1 MSLIRDADLLVDGKP
16 TPELLKNC
24 IEEHKKQCQRFKR
37 LHGYYYGEHNI
48 NSRVRDNPKAPNNK
62 LVCNHAEY
70 IVDMATGYFLGNP
83 IKYKSESV
91 NSGDGSSKELD
102 ITPITDNFKDV
113 DIHSHDVELDRD
125 RSIYGIALE
134 LPFAVEEGDPI
145 IDFAT
150 ISPEHGFLVVD
161 DTVKH
166 KPLFGVNYYPRYD
179 VSGTRSHFL
188 INVYTKEKVYTY
200 KSTSLDT
207 LTEYELI
214 DEEEHYFKVVPFIEY
229 KNKKSMQ
236 GDFEQ
241 VISLIDAY
249 NTLQSD
255 RVNDKQQFVEALLMV
270 IGASFGDDKDEVTE
284 TVKQL
289 RDLGILE
296 LPSDAS
302 AAYLQKSLNETEVEV
317 LKKSLKDD
325 IHEFS
330 KVPCLSDANFAST
343 DSGVAL
349 AAYLQKSLNET
360 EVEVLKKSLKDD
372 IHEFSK
378 VPCLSDANFASTD
391 SGVALAYKLLAFEML
406 IKQKENFFRQ
416 GLKQRLRLMCNFY
429 NAKENHLD
437 PGCIEIEMTR
447 SLPINRTE
455 LVDMVASL
463 EGVVSDETR
472 LSLLDFI
479 DDPKEELKKL
489 KEQLKE
495 KTQMN
500 AKQYV

>member
-1 MSLIRDADLLVDGKP
+1 MSLIRDADLLNEDGLP
-16 TPELLKNC
+16 SPALLRNC
-24 IEEHKKQCQRFKR
+24 IAEHVEQCNRFKE
-37 LHGYYYGEHNI
+37 LHDYYYGDQKI
-48 NSRVRDNPKAPNNK
+48 KSRVRDNPKAPNNK
-62 LVCNHAEY
+62 LICNHAEY
-70 IVDMATGYFLGNP
+70 IVDMSTGYFLGNP
-83 IKYKSESV
+83 VKYKTESV
-91 NSGDGSSKELD
+91 SEGKGELD

-134 LPFAVEEGDPI
+134 LPFATDDDNPI
-145 IDFAT
+145 IDFAE

-166 KPLFGVNYYPRYD
+166 KPLFGVNYYPQYD
-179 VSGTRSHFL
+179 VNGSISQYAIF
-188 INVYTKEKVYTY
+188 VYTREKIHHYISKEWKEPNT
-200 KSTSLDT
+200 
-207 LTEYELI
+207 YELA
-214 DEEEHYFKVVPFIEY
+214 DEEDHFFGMVPFIEY
-229 KNKKSMQ
+229 KNKKSCQ

-249 NTLQSD
+249 NVLQSD
-255 RVNDKQQFVEALLMV
+255 RVNDKQQFVDALLMV
-270 IGASFGDDKDEVTE
+270 IGASFGDTKDEVSE
-284 TVKQL
+284 TVKAL

-317 LKKSLKDD
+317 LKKS
-325 IHEFS
+325 I
-330 KVPCLSDANFAST
+330 
-343 DSGVAL
+343 
-349 AAYLQKSLNET
+349 
-360 EVEVLKKSLKDD
+360 KDD

-416 GLKQRLRLMCNFY
+416 GLKQRLKLMCNFY
-429 NAKENHLD
+429 NTKGNNLD
-437 PGCIEIEMTR
+437 PGCIDIEMSR
-447 SLPINRTE
+447 SLPINRQE
-455 LVDMVASL
+455 LVNMVVAL
-463 EGVVSDETR
+463 EGTVSDETR

-489 KEQLKE
+489 KEDLKE
-495 KTQMN
+495 KV
-500 AKQYV
+500 KQQQEQFGSYEFKRGNEEEHPEKDSDVDEE

>member
-1 MSLIRDADLLVDGKP
+1 MSLIRDADLLEDGSP
-16 TPELLKNC
+16 GPALLRNC
-24 IEEHKKQCQRFKR
+24 IDEHGKQKERFKT
-37 LHGYYYGEHNI
+37 LHDYYYGEHAI
-48 NSRVRDNPKAPNNK
+48 KERERDNSKAPNNK

-70 IVDMATGYFLGNP
+70 IVDMSTGYFLGNP

-91 NSGDGSSKELD
+91 DSDGGAKELD

-134 LPFAVEEGDPI
+134 LPFATDDDVPI
-145 IDFAT
+145 IDFAE

-166 KPLFGVNYYPRYD
+166 KPLFGVNYYPQND
-179 VSGTRSHFL
+179 VNGVLKHYAIF
-188 INVYTKEKVYTY
+188 VYTKEKIYHYTS
-200 KSTSLDT
+200 KT
-207 LTEYELI
+207 LEEPNTYELV
-214 DEEEHYFKVVPFIEY
+214 DEEDHFFDMVPFIEY
-229 KNKKSMQ
+229 KNKKSCQ

-249 NTLQSD
+249 NLLQSD
-255 RVNDKQQFVEALLMV
+255 RVNDKQQFVDAMLKV
-270 IGASFGDDKDEVTE
+270 VGASFGDDKDEVTE

-289 RDLGILE
+289 RELGILE
-296 LPSDAS
+296 LPQGAEADW
-302 AAYLQKSLNETEVEV
+302 LQKALNETEVEV
-317 LKKSLKDD
+317 LKKA
-325 IHEFS
+325 I
-330 KVPCLSDANFAST
+330 
-343 DSGVAL
+343 
-349 AAYLQKSLNET
+349 
-360 EVEVLKKSLKDD
+360 KDD

-416 GLKQRLRLMCNFY
+416 GLKQRIKLMCNFY
-429 NAKENHLD
+429 NTKGNNLD
-437 PGCIEIEMTR
+437 PGCIDIEMSR
-447 SLPINRTE
+447 SLPINRQE
-455 LVDMVASL
+455 LVNMVVAL
-463 EGVVSDETR
+463 DGTISDETR

-489 KEQLKE
+489 KEDLKE
-495 KTQMN
+495 KIKRQQQ
-500 AKQYV
+500 AVGSYEFKQGNDTMEDGEVDEE

>member
-145 IDFAT
+145 IDFAI

-179 VSGTRSHFL
+179 VAGTLSHFI
-188 INVYTKEKVYTY
+188 INVYTKEKIYTY

-207 LTEYELI
+207 PTAYKLI
-214 DEEEHYFKVVPFIEY
+214 DEEEHYFEVVPFIEY

-255 RVNDKQQFVEALLMV
+255 RVNDKQQFVDALLMV

-349 AAYLQKSLNET
+349 A
-360 EVEVLKKSLKDD
+360 
-372 IHEFSK
+372 
-378 VPCLSDANFASTD
+378 
-391 SGVALAYKLLAFEML
+391 YKLLAFEML

-429 NAKENHLD
+429 NIKQYNLD

-447 SLPINRTE
+447 SLPINRVE

-463 EGVVSDETR
+463 EDVVSDETR

-479 DDPKEELKKL
+479 DDPNEELKKL

-495 KTQMN
+495 KTKEKEKAFDSHDFRRGN
-500 AKQYV
+500 GVDEEEE

>member
-1 MSLIRDADLLVDGKP
+1 MSLIRDADLLNEDGSP
-16 TPELLKNC
+16 SAALLRNC
-24 IEEHKKQCQRFKR
+24 INEHKQQCNRFKR
-37 LHGYYYGEHNI
+37 LHDYYYGEHDIKN
-48 NSRVRDNPKAPNNK
+48 RVRDNPKAPNNK

-70 IVDMATGYFLGNP
+70 IVDMSTGYFLGNP
-83 IKYKSESV
+83 IKYKSESID
-91 NSGDGSSKELD
+91 SDGGAKVLD

-134 LPFAVEEGDPI
+134 LPFATDDEQPI
-145 IDFAT
+145 IDFAE

-166 KPLFGVNYYPRYD
+166 KPLFGVNYYPQYD
-179 VSGTRSHFL
+179 VTGTLTKYAIF
-188 INVYTKEKVYTY
+188 VYTADKIYQYTSKVLDEPNTY
-200 KSTSLDT
+200 N
-207 LTEYELI
+207 LI
-214 DEEEHYFKVVPFIEY
+214 DAQDHYFGMVPFIEY
-229 KNKKSMQ
+229 KNKKSCQ

-255 RVNDKQQFVEALLMV
+255 RINDKQQFVDAILKV
-270 IGASFGDDKDEVTE
+270 KGASFGDTE
-284 TVKQL
+284 EEATQSAKTL
-289 RDLGILE
+289 KELGVLE
-296 LPSDAS
+296 LPSDGEADW
-302 AAYLQKSLNETEVEV
+302 LVKTMNETEIEV
-317 LKKSLKDD
+317 LKKA
-325 IHEFS
+325 I
-330 KVPCLSDANFAST
+330 
-343 DSGVAL
+343 
-349 AAYLQKSLNET
+349 
-360 EVEVLKKSLKDD
+360 KDD

-416 GLKQRLRLMCNFY
+416 GLKQRLKLMCNFY
-429 NAKENHLD
+429 NCKGFNLD
-437 PGCIEIEMTR
+437 SGCIDVEMSR

-455 LVDMVASL
+455 LINMVVAL
-463 EGVVSDETR
+463 DGVVSDETR

-489 KEQLKE
+489 KEDLKE
-495 KTQMN
+495 KVERQQE
-500 AKQYV
+500 AFGSYEFKQGNDDEEEADSDEQSEDKLQNQ

>member
-1 MSLIRDADLLVDGKP
+1 MSLIRDADLLEDGSP
-16 TPELLKNC
+16 GPALLRNC
-24 IEEHKKQCQRFKR
+24 IEEHRQQKERFKT
-37 LHGYYYGEHNI
+37 LHDYYYGDHAIKE
-48 NSRVRDNPKAPNNK
+48 RKRDNSKAPNNK

-70 IVDMATGYFLGNP
+70 IVDMSTGYFLGNP
-83 IKYKSESV
+83 VKYKSESID
-91 NSGDGSSKELD
+91 SDGGAKELD

-134 LPFAVEEGDPI
+134 LPFATDDDVPI
-145 IDFAT
+145 IDFAE

-166 KPLFGVNYYPRYD
+166 KPLFGVNYYPQND
-179 VSGTRSHFL
+179 VNGELKQYSIF
-188 INVYTKEKVYTY
+188 VYTKDKIYQY
-200 KSTSLDT
+200 KSKT
-207 LTEYELI
+207 LEEPNTYELV
-214 DEEEHYFKVVPFIEY
+214 DEDDHFFNMVPFIEY
-229 KNKKSMQ
+229 KNKKSCQ

-249 NTLQSD
+249 NVLQSD
-255 RVNDKQQFVEALLMV
+255 RVNDKQQFVDALLMV
-270 IGASFGDDKDEVTE
+270 IGASFGDTKDEVSE
-284 TVKQL
+284 TVKAL

-302 AAYLQKSLNETEVEV
+302 AAYLQKSLTETEVEV
-317 LKKSLKDD
+317 LKKS
-325 IHEFS
+325 I
-330 KVPCLSDANFAST
+330 
-343 DSGVAL
+343 
-349 AAYLQKSLNET
+349 
-360 EVEVLKKSLKDD
+360 KDD

-416 GLKQRLRLMCNFY
+416 GLKQRLKLVCNFY
-429 NAKENHLD
+429 NTKGNNLD
-437 PGCIEIEMTR
+437 PGCIDIEMSR
-447 SLPINRTE
+447 SLPINRQE
-455 LVDMVASL
+455 LVNMVVAL
-463 EGVVSDETR
+463 EGTVSDETR

-489 KEQLKE
+489 KEDLKE
-495 KTQMN
+495 KVKRQQQ
-500 AKQYV
+500 AVGSYEFKQGNDTMEDGEVDEE

>member
-70 IVDMATGYFLGNP
+70 IVDMACGYFLGNP
-83 IKYKSESV
+83 IKYKSESM
-91 NSGDGSSKELD
+91 GEGKAELD
-102 ITPITDNFKDV
+102 ITVLKDNFKDV

-134 LPFAVEEGDPI
+134 LAFVTDDEYSM
-145 IDFAT
+145 IDFAQ
-150 ISPEHGFLVVD
+150 IAPKDGFLVVD

-166 KPLFGVNYYPRYD
+166 RPLFGVHYYPQQD
-179 VSGTRSHFL
+179 VNGALSQYAIF
-188 INVYTKEKVYTY
+188 VYTKDKIYKYSSKVLEEPSTYQLLEEK
-200 KSTSLDT
+200 K
-207 LTEYELI
+207 
-214 DEEEHYFKVVPFIEY
+214 HHFKIVPFIEY

-249 NTLQSD
+249 NLLQSD
-255 RVNDKQQFVEALLMV
+255 RINDKQQFVDAMLKV
-270 IGASFGDDKDEVTE
+270 VGASFGDDKEEVTE

-296 LPSDAS
+296 LPTGADADW
-302 AAYLQKSLNETEVEV
+302 LQKTLNE
-317 LKKSLKDD
+317 
-325 IHEFS
+325 
-330 KVPCLSDANFAST
+330 A
-343 DSGVAL
+343 
-349 AAYLQKSLNET
+349 

-391 SGVALAYKLLAFEML
+391 SGVALAYKLLAFELL

-429 NAKENHLD
+429 NLKQYNLD
-437 PGCIEIEMTR
+437 PGCIEIEMSR
-447 SLPINRTE
+447 SLPINRVE
-455 LVDMVASL
+455 LVNMVASL
-463 EGVVSDETR
+463 EDVVSDETR

-479 DDPKEELKKL
+479 DDPNEELKKL

-500 AKQYV
+500 AKQYGSYEFKQGNEIEDEEEEQSVLD

>member
-1 MSLIRDADLLVDGKP
+1 MSLIRDADLLNEDGSP
-16 TPELLKNC
+16 GPALLRNC
-24 IEEHKKQCQRFKR
+24 IEEHMQQKERFKT
-37 LHGYYYGEHNI
+37 LHDYYYGEHAI
-48 NSRVRDNPKAPNNK
+48 KGRKRDNSKAPNNK

-70 IVDMATGYFLGNP
+70 IVDMSTGYFLGNP
-83 IKYKSESV
+83 VKYKSESIAE
-91 NSGDGSSKELD
+91 GKGELD

-113 DIHSHDVELDRD
+113 DIHSHDVEIDRD

-134 LPFAVEEGDPI
+134 LPFATDDDSPI
-145 IDFAT
+145 IDFAE

-166 KPLFGVNYYPRYD
+166 KPLFGVNYYPQYD
-179 VSGTRSHFL
+179 VNGEISNFV
-188 INVYTKEKVYTY
+188 INVYTAEKLYTY
-200 KSTSLDT
+200 KSKVL
-207 LTEYELI
+207 
-214 DEEEHYFKVVPFIEY
+214 EEPNTYNLVGEPEDHFFGMVPFIEY
-229 KNKKSMQ
+229 KNKKSCQ

-249 NTLQSD
+249 NVLQSD
-255 RVNDKQQFVEALLMV
+255 RVNDKQQFVDALLMV
-270 IGASFGDDKDEVTE
+270 IGASFGDDKDEVSE
-284 TVKQL
+284 TVKTL

-302 AAYLQKSLNETEVEV
+302 
-317 LKKSLKDD
+317 
-325 IHEFS
+325 
-330 KVPCLSDANFAST
+330 
-343 DSGVAL
+343 

-416 GLKQRLRLMCNFY
+416 GLKQRLKLMCNFY
-429 NAKENHLD
+429 NTKGFNLD
-437 PGCIEIEMTR
+437 PGCIDIEMSR
-447 SLPINRTE
+447 SLPINRQE
-455 LVDMVASL
+455 LVNMVVAL
-463 EGVVSDETR
+463 DGVVSDETR

-479 DDPKEELKKL
+479 DDTKEEIKKL
-489 KEQLKE
+489 KEDLKE
-495 KTQMN
+495 KV
-500 AKQYV
+500 KQQQEQFGSYEFKQVEEGEDDEQSKN

>member
-1 MSLIRDADLLVDGKP
+1 MSLIRDADLLLDGKP

-37 LHGYYYGEHNI
+37 LHDYYYGEHNI
-48 NSRVRDNPKAPNNK
+48 KSRVRDNPKAPNNK

-70 IVDMATGYFLGNP
+70 IVDMSTGYFLGNP
-83 IKYKSESV
+83 IKYTTESI
-91 NSGDGSSKELD
+91 DGVSKALD
-102 ITPITDNFKDV
+102 IRPILDNFKDV

-134 LPFAVEEGDPI
+134 LPFATDDDSPI
-145 IDFAT
+145 IDFAE

-166 KPLFGVNYYPRYD
+166 KPLFGVNYYPQYD
-179 VSGTRSHFL
+179 VTGALTKYAIF
-188 INVYTKEKVYTY
+188 VYTADKVYHYTSKVLDEPSSY
-200 KSTSLDT
+200 KLV
-207 LTEYELI
+207 
-214 DEEEHYFKVVPFIEY
+214 DEEEHYFGVVPFIEY
-229 KNKKSMQ
+229 KNKKSCQ

-249 NTLQSD
+249 NVLQSD
-255 RVNDKQQFVEALLMV
+255 RVNDKQQFVDALLMV

-349 AAYLQKSLNET
+349 A
-360 EVEVLKKSLKDD
+360 
-372 IHEFSK
+372 
-378 VPCLSDANFASTD
+378 
-391 SGVALAYKLLAFEML
+391 YKLLAFEML

-429 NAKENHLD
+429 NIKQYNLD

-447 SLPINRTE
+447 SLPINRVE

-463 EGVVSDETR
+463 EDVVSDETR

-479 DDPKEELKKL
+479 DDPNEELKKL

-495 KTQMN
+495 KTKEKEKAFDSHDFRRGN
-500 AKQYV
+500 GVDEEEE